1 MPIKAP
7 LLKQPAS
14 CTARANRLAG
24 VLLAFGINFFRGIK
38 PLLLMNSTT
47 KHTEALSV
55 TQRARGLAYHFLN
68 HLFSTSKSAAC
79 LNLFVN
85 NWLNL
90 FFTTEDTEALSA
102 TQKKQW
108 GVVTFL
114 LLFSFTSLW

>member
-1 MPIKAP
+1 
-7 LLKQPAS
+7 
-14 CTARANRLAG
+14 
-24 VLLAFGINFFRGIK
+24 
-38 PLLLMNSTT
+38 MNSTT

-55 TQRARGLAYHFLN
+55 TQRARGLAHHFLN
-68 HLFSTSKSAAC
+68 HLFSTSKSAAS

-108 GVVTFL
+108 GLVSHFSCSSPSL
-114 LLFSFTSLW
+114 LCGEKITHERKQRASAQHELTA

>member
-1 MPIKAP
+1 
-7 LLKQPAS
+7 
-14 CTARANRLAG
+14 
-24 VLLAFGINFFRGIK
+24 
-38 PLLLMNSTT
+38 MNSTT

-68 HLFSTSKSAAC
+68 HLFSTSKSAAS